1 MTVKLKRIVTKLG
14 EIDLECFARPPFDK
28 REYYLSQTQVAETI
42 GEHRMSVSRFLEGN
56 EAKSL
61 LGNDI
66 KCHKMPF
73 EGGRTPISVVP
84 PMVCSLYW
92 LHYSNRGNPKAK
104 ALAAACIV
112 EALERRI
119 DRAFEVVL
127 TEEQRDERFQER
139 LHGMEIRK
147 DACRHLSEWMRTPTG
162 EHDCKDMKPHDVY
175 AWLTN
180 AVYFH
185 VFGKTAQQLRDEFG
199 IPKNHTVRDYSDTY
213 GLREIAWAEDRVISL
228 LEEDRNPIR
237 TLLARPSRRIKFHL
251 APTIARKLLEKA
263 KEEVCNRKY

>member
-1 MTVKLKRIVTKLG
+1 MTTKLKRIVTKLG

-28 REYYLSQTQVAETI
+28 REYYLSATQVAEII
-42 GEHRMSVSRFLEGN
+42 GKHRKSLWEFLEGN

-61 LGNDI
+61 LGKDI
-66 KCHKMPF
+66 NCGK
-73 EGGRTPISVVP
+73 EGVEGSGAKISVVA

-92 LHYSNRGNPKAK
+92 LHWSNRGNATAK

-119 DRAFEVVL
+119 DRAFEVVV
-127 TEEQRDERFQER
+127 TAEQQEERFQQR
-139 LHGMEIRK
+139 VDGMEIRK
-147 DACRHLSEWMRTPTG
+147 DACRHMAEWMRTPTG
-162 EHDCKDMKPHDVY
+162 EHDCKDMQPHDIY

-213 GLREIAWAEDRVISL
+213 GLREIALAEDRVISL

-237 TLLARPSRRIKFHL
+237 TLLDRPSRRVKFHL
-251 APTIARKLLEKA
+251 APTVARKMLEKA
-263 KEEVCNRKY
+263 KEEVRNRKY